1 MPAPALCHKDI
12 LQWLMLI
19 FTSPVS
25 RLPHLEFMQ
34 LVLLGF
40 FCGPSS
46 LPVFL
51 PPSVQ
56 PVMFLLR
63 QLLRDGRAPH
73 ACFVLYKVLSLYLL
87 ALASGKNFFS
97 FSVCVG
103 EEL

>member
-1 MPAPALCHKDI
+1 MANAYFCFSCFPVA
-12 LQWLMLI
+12 
-19 FTSPVS
+19 TSGIHAVS
-25 RLPHLEFMQ
+25 A
-34 LVLLGF
+34 VGI

-73 ACFVLYKVLSLYLL
+73 ACFVLYKALSLYLL
-87 ALASGKNFFS
+87 ALASGKNFFLL
-97 FSVCVG
+97 VGAG

>member
-1 MPAPALCHKDI
+1 
-12 LQWLMLI
+12 MLNSA
-19 FTSPVS
+19 SPVS

-34 LVLLGF
+34 LVLLEF
-40 FCGPSS
+40 FVDQAVCRFFF
-46 LPVFL
+46 FL

-73 ACFVLYKVLSLYLL
+73 ACFVLYKALSLYLL
-87 ALASGKNFFS
+87 ALASGKNS
-97 FSVCVG
+97 FLLVGAG